1 LDFGTP
7 NDKCNGGSFIMY
19 NKWENQMKKFVMFCN
34 RIVNSSLAK
43 FPINVIIRMPRIR
56 WRVTAVASG
65 KALESLSCSN
75 HTFK

>member
-1 LDFGTP
+1 
-7 NDKCNGGSFIMY
+7 
-19 NKWENQMKKFVMFCN
+19 MKKFVMFCN